1 MKAKSDDMVD
11 ALEQAILTRAKS
23 LADELATKARHRRDI
38 ILREANDRLSLADER
53 ENASAR
59 AEAERAQRRQV
70 QASELKL
77 QARLDR
83 LRWEL
88 VHAVQG
94 RLAERMAELRA
105 DRDAYLG
112 WLESMVREADRLLP
126 DGDIHAEVNAEDHAW
141 LAEHWQ
147 ALVDRAA
154 PWMAAPNWTIAL
166 RGVCRAWRRVSSGSF
181 LSACSRANHRAEST
195 DGRAATTSRPYRAD
209 QRPDSAGAPARRV
222 KWRAGSDRQDGHHR

>member
-1 MKAKSDDMVD
+1 MKAKSDNTVD
-11 ALEQAILTRAKS
+11 ALEQAILARAQS
-23 LADELATKARHRRDI
+23 LADELAAKARHRCDS

-70 QASELKL
+70 QASELKM

-94 RLAERMAELRA
+94 RLVERMNELRA

-112 WLESMVREADRLLP
+112 WLEGMIREGDRLLP
-126 DGDIHAEVNAEDHAW
+126 AGEIHAEVNAEDHAW
-141 LAEHWQ
+141 LADHWQ

-154 PWMAAPNWTIAL
+154 PARSVVLAP
-166 RGVCRAWRRVSSGSF
+166 
-181 LSACSRANHRAEST
+181 EST
-195 DGRAATTSRPYRAD
+195 WGSGGVRLRSAD
-209 QRPDSAGAPARRV
+209 DSAQLDNRFEGRLSRLEAGIQRV
-222 KWRAGSDRQDGHHR
+222 ILERLFPGEQQGGVS

>member
-1 MKAKSDDMVD
+1 MNAKSDNAVD
-11 ALEQAILTRAKS
+11 ALEQAILARAES
-23 LADELATKARHRRDI
+23 LAEELATKARHRRDN

-53 ENASAR
+53 ENSSAR

-88 VHAVQG
+88 VHAVQT
-94 RLAERMAELRA
+94 RLVERMNELRA

-112 WLESMVREADRLLP
+112 WLEGMIREGNRLLP
-126 DGDIHAEVNAEDHAW
+126 EGEIHAEVNAEDHAW
-141 LAEHWQ
+141 LPEHWQ

-154 PWMAAPNWTIAL
+154 PGRSVLLAPEPTWGSGGVRL
-166 RGVCRAWRRVSSGSF
+166 RSADNSAQLDNRFEGRLARLEAGIQRVILERLFPEQGGV
-181 LSACSRANHRAEST
+181 N
-195 DGRAATTSRPYRAD
+195 
-209 QRPDSAGAPARRV
+209 
-222 KWRAGSDRQDGHHR
+222 

>member
-141 LAEHWQ
+141 LAERWQ

-154 PWMAAPNWTIAL
+154 PGRHVVLLPEPTWGSGGVRL
-166 RGVCRAWRRVSSGSF
+166 RSVDGSAQLDNRFEGRLSRLEAGIQRVILERLFPGEPQGGV
-181 LSACSRANHRAEST
+181 N
-195 DGRAATTSRPYRAD
+195 
-209 QRPDSAGAPARRV
+209 
-222 KWRAGSDRQDGHHR
+222 

>member
-154 PWMAAPNWTIAL
+154 PGRNVVLLPEPTWGSGGVRL
-166 RGVCRAWRRVSSGSF
+166 RSVDGSAQLDNRFEGRLSRLEAGIQRVILERLFPGEPQGGV
-181 LSACSRANHRAEST
+181 N
-195 DGRAATTSRPYRAD
+195 
-209 QRPDSAGAPARRV
+209 
-222 KWRAGSDRQDGHHR
+222 